1 MRFKRPSVVKSP
13 CYTSLNPVREG
24 DLPGNLPM
32 TSHAHWNAHTRIQ
45 PHTSS
50 HSTNNKHLQ
59 SQDSLGFFFCWFAYP
74 DIYVSRA
81 NNCSFTFTIW
91 QGLPCGFS
99 ASVIRKLTDAV
110 VFIVIITFRN
120 GYPLQWESLYG
131 SAV

>member
-1 MRFKRPSVVKSP
+1 MWVNALATHAWILLEKENGVLEIFLWL
-13 CYTSLNPVREG
+13 LNAHW
-24 DLPGNLPM
+24 
-32 TSHAHWNAHTRIQ
+32 HAHTHIQ
-45 PHTSS
+45 PHTSL
-50 HSTNNKHLQ
+50 HSSNNKHLW

-99 ASVIRKLTDAV
+99 ASIIRKLTDTV

-131 SAV
+131 SAM